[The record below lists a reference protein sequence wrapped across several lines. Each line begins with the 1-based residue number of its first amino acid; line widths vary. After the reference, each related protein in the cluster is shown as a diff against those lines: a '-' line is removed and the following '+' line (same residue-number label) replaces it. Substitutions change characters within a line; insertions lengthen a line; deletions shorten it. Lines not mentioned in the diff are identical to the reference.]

1 MSDQLSADLASLRID
16 RSAKPRRSVFSV
28 IWKLA
33 LVVAVVWIGVAYAA
47 PAVSAKFFRTEVA
60 VTEIASISPA
70 QADVELTAT
79 GYVIPQITAKVGA
92 KVIGRIARVNV
103 REGQT
108 VKAGDV
114 LFELDALDQ
123 QAAVQSANARAAAAA
138 ARISTA
144 KAATAETQL
153 NYDRQKK
160 LAESGTVPKAT
171 VDDLGARLAALDAQ
185 TKAAEAEAAAARAEA
200 GALATGLGNLRIAS
214 PIDGTAVT
222 KPASVGDIAG
232 PGNLTSLVELVD
244 FKSLLVE
251 VDVPEGR
258 LGVVHKGGPCEIV
271 LDALAPARFPGEVL
285 ELGPKLNRAKATGLV
300 KVKFDAIP
308 EDLRPEMSA
317 RVSFRKKK
325 MTEDETK
332 AGMKTVVP
340 AAAIVD
346 GADGKSVFVIDGGK
360 IKKTP
365 IQLGEQLGTGFVV
378 LGGPGPGTRVVKDP
392 PKDLAD
398 GQTIKEKAPS

>member
-47 PAVSAKFFRTEVA
+47 PAVSAKFFRTEVD

-300 KVKFDAIP
+300 KVRLLDDV
-308 EDLRPEMSA
+308 EGVRPEMAA
-317 RVSFRKKK
+317 RVSFLSKPLDPAQLAEPPKL
-325 MTEDETK
+325 
-332 AGMKTVVP
+332 VVP
-340 AAAIVD
+340 DDAITERNGAKMVFIVD
-346 GADGKSVFVIDGGK
+346 GDRVRAVTV
-360 IKKTP
+360 T
-365 IQLGEQLGTGFVV
+365 LGEPLGGSGFV
-378 LGGPGPGTRVVKDP
+378 LKDGPKAGTKLVKNP
-392 PKDLAD
+392 PAGLAD
-398 GQTIKEKAPS
+398 GQAVKEKSG